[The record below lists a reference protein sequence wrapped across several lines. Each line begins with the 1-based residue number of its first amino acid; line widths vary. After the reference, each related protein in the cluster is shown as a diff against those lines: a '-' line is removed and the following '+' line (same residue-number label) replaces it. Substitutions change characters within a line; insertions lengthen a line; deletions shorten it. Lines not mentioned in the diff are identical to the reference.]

1 MKAQLHHIDSETENI
16 KTFWFKPEKPFHFSA
31 GQFSEL
37 YLPHT
42 KPDERGEKRWF
53 TISSSPRQAL
63 VSITTKFAPE
73 QGSSFKRSLSQ
84 LKPGATVELAEAM
97 GDFVLPVD
105 KTRPLIFI
113 AGGIGLT
120 PFHSMLTWLAD
131 TNEQRNIKFMYAVRS
146 EQDIIFQDTFARA
159 NQHVTIVVSDP
170 SPAWGGE
177 RGAIT
182 SDMIL
187 GVEQPSPDSLIYL
200 SGPEPM
206 IEVIANNLVST
217 GTDIDQIVT
226 DRFPGY
232 SNI

>member
-16 KTFWFKPEKPFHFSA
+16 KTFWFKPEKPFRFSA

-42 KPDERGEKRWF
+42 RPDVRGEKRWF
-53 TISSSPRQAL
+53 TISSSPRQEL
-63 VSITTKFAPE
+63 VSITTRIAPA
-73 QGSSFKRSLSQ
+73 QGSSFKQILSQ
-84 LKPGATVELAEAM
+84 LRPGATVEFAEAM
-97 GDFVLPVD
+97 GDFVMPLD

-120 PFHSMLTWLAD
+120 PFLSMLAWLAD

-146 EQDIIFQDTFARA
+146 EQDIIFQDAFARA

-170 SPAWGGE
+170 SSAWGGE

-187 GVEQPSPDSLIYL
+187 GIEQPSPDSLIYL

-206 IEVIANNLVST
+206 IEGIANNLISS
-217 GTDIDQIVT
+217 GTSIDQIVT
-226 DRFPGY
+226 EPFPGY
-232 SNI
+232 SNT